1 MAFYIISGKQK
12 KSYGFTFVELMI
24 VMAMLA
30 LLLSI
35 ALPRYFAGLQRAKEA
50 VLREDL
56 ATMRDA
62 ISHYRED
69 KGSYP
74 PTLNLLIEQK
84 YLRAIPIDPI
94 TDKANSWMLTQPP
107 DLSSNVYDVHSGAP
121 GTATDGS
128 RYSEW

>member
-1 MAFYIISGKQK
+1 
-12 KSYGFTFVELMI
+12 MI

-62 ISHYRED
+62 IGHYHAD
-69 KGSYP
+69 KGGYP
-74 PTLNLLIEQK
+74 PTLNALVEQK
-84 YLRAIPIDPI
+84 YLRALPVDPI
-94 TDKANSWMLTQPP
+94 TEQVDSWIVVPP
-107 DLSSNVYDVHSGAP
+107 ADNTLSIYDIHSGAS
-121 GTATDGS
+121 GTATDGTP
-128 RYSEW
+128 YSEW